1 MTFAHKCQ
9 IQQQQEA
16 RLNSVLALPR
26 IATES
31 FKQHM
36 IRNGYKPL
44 PRNKYEDLVI
54 TMPASYYF
62 LSIRSV

>member
-9 IQQQQEA
+9 IQQQQES
-16 RLNSVLALPR
+16 RLNAVLAMPR
-26 IATES
+26 NDTES

-54 TMPASYYF
+54 TMPASYAA
-62 LSIRSV
+62 LSIRSI